1 MSQGNSSPPS
11 KHIEEKARSLPDKL
25 HSKKTSKARSLPH
38 IHALRPSTSRRS
50 ANNKSS
56 TKSARRRKYELMKYR
71 FTQKSIRPVKFLEKM
86 CMDSGYCM
94 AFGREKERIRN
105 FFDDMNFKHL
115 DGEAE
120 RVGVESNNG
129 IVHMLKYTKDNYSTY
144 AIMKSSVYARSDILL
159 YEYIVGKYFINN
171 YVSKYPCFM
180 ETYGLYQYTNMIE
193 SVKTFLKM
201 KKFIKPLF
209 WTNPKHISK
218 SDEKRVLDN
227 FGNELEKR
235 CKLKNKEYLLKYAI
249 LIEYVKEP
257 ITLDEYMDMNHSG
270 NIPQF
275 LQEVINILLQ
285 VYIPLG
291 KLMNSFT
298 HNDLHTKNVLLYKVP
313 NNQYVEMR
321 YYMEGRLVTIR
332 TQYIAKVIDYGRCFF
347 RSDQVPSITY
357 SGNQYNLNSEGI
369 ADIIHIVDSH
379 CETMPLKKFLFFDK
393 NVNSKNAY
401 TSAAIGNISRD
412 MNLVGLVFSKC
423 VSMYKKNP
431 TVNAPMESFLLYLNE
446 KVEEEYL
453 GSIMSGMPKTTQECE
468 PKRAC
473 NVETLRDCLIDFY
486 VDMEQFKYDET
497 ARLGV
502 MSIYDDGRDMLF
514 VKE

>member
-1 MSQGNSSPPS
+1 
-11 KHIEEKARSLPDKL
+11 
-25 HSKKTSKARSLPH
+25 
-38 IHALRPSTSRRS
+38 
-50 ANNKSS
+50 
-56 TKSARRRKYELMKYR
+56 
-71 FTQKSIRPVKFLEKM
+71 
-86 CMDSGYCM
+86 M
-94 AFGREKERIRN
+94 AFGREKNRIRN
-105 FFDDMNFKHL
+105 FFDDMKFKHL
-115 DGEAE
+115 DGAVE
-120 RVGVESNNG
+120 RVGVESQNG
-129 IVHMLKYTKDNYSTY
+129 IVHMLKYTKESYSTY
-144 AIMKSSVYARSDILL
+144 AIMKSSIYAMSDLLL

-180 ETYGLYQYTNMIE
+180 ETYGLFEYTNMIKSKQHFE
-193 SVKTFLKM
+193 SVKDFLNK

-257 ITLDEYMDMNHSG
+257 ITLDEYMDMNHSV

-321 YYMEGRLVTIR
+321 YYMEERSITIR

-357 SGNQYNLNSEGI
+357 SNQQYRLNSEGI
-369 ADIIHIVDSH
+369 TDIIHSVDRD
-379 CETMPLKKFLFFDK
+379 CDIKPMKDFLFFDK
-393 NVNSKNAY
+393 YVGEVNFFI
-401 TSAAIGNISRD
+401 SAAIGNISRD
-412 MNLVGLVFSKC
+412 MTLVAFVYSKC

-431 TVNAPMESFLLYLNE
+431 NVNAPMESFLSYLAE

-453 GSIMSGMPKTTQECE
+453 GSIMSDKPKTTKECE

-486 VDMEQFKYDET
+486 GDMEQFKYDES